1 MQLGHLPRIK
11 LTELPTPLEEMPRLT
26 QALGGP
32 KLLVKRD
39 DLTAVGLGGNK
50 VRKLEFMRALV
61 FLTSALA
68 KNAYFLFQN

>member
-39 DLTAVGLGGNK
+39 DLTAVGL
-50 VRKLEFMRALV
+50 VIAFR
-61 FLTSALA
+61 
-68 KNAYFLFQN
+68 